1 MNYAKRSSNFGVRSA
16 KCELRGSLSKR
27 AFLWF
32 LTVNINSL
40 TISNL
45 QLILSLYGV
54 TIIEVLAK
62 ENTLYACK
70 NRDLY
75 WKKQMNSAK
84 FICNDNEDEK
94 LYYLLFDYLQITI

>member
-1 MNYAKRSSNFGVRSA
+1 MRSA
-16 KCELRGSLSKR
+16 KYELRGSLSKR
-27 AFLWF
+27 TFLWF
-32 LTVNINSL
+32 LIVNINSL

-70 NRDLY
+70 YMDLY
-75 WKKQMNSAK
+75 WKKQMNSAE
-84 FICNDNEDEK
+84 FICNDNDNEK
-94 LYYLLFDYLQITI
+94 HGVLNYKF

>member
-1 MNYAKRSSNFGVRSA
+1 MRSA
-16 KCELRGSLSKR
+16 KSELRGSLSKR
-27 AFLWF
+27 VFVWF

-75 WKKQMNSAK
+75 WKKQMNSAE
-84 FICNDNEDEK
+84 FICNDNDNEGRGSKIEGRSSK
-94 LYYLLFDYLQITI
+94 VRS